1 MDIYN
6 QGGLFIV
13 LGRRHLIRGKIIM
26 VEYLPWSQSELEKF
40 LVSYVRSSLNIL
52 DVELVEI
59 YKI

>member
-1 MDIYN
+1 
-6 QGGLFIV
+6 
-13 LGRRHLIRGKIIM
+13 M